1 MDIEH
6 CDFISGYEFYKI
18 SNWSFCP
25 RYPVKLDPSQIKE
38 NDIVF
43 INLDNFNEF
52 IKILLNNRPRNKFIL
67 ISHNSDVTF
76 TESHF
81 NIIHPFVNKVYAINA
96 QLNYNSNNI
105 VNNIPIG
112 FIDNKYKPHYK
123 YTNILLKQHEKSTL
137 IYMNFNMK
145 TNPVKRAE
153 CYNTFVDKPWVLI
166 ESKVL
171 PELFYEKLAMSK
183 YVLSPE
189 GTVVDCHRIYESIFF
204 NSIPILKSNDLDS
217 FYKKLPVIT
226 VKEWSDITEDFLIK
240 NYEMYLSNLNKWKLD
255 NKEWTCPK
263 FWLSNYT
270 IPLSELRPPS

>member
-1 MDIEH
+1 MSVED
-6 CDFISGYEFYKI
+6 
-18 SNWSFCP
+18 
-25 RYPVKLDPSQIKE
+25 QIKE
-38 NDIVF
+38 SLESKDVEKFREIISRPKIYINDALG
-43 INLDNFNEF
+43 NG
-52 IKILLNNRPRNKFIL
+52 ILHYIL
-67 ISHNSDVTF
+67 EHHKD
-76 TESHF
+76 
-81 NIIHPFVNKVYAINA
+81 
-96 QLNYNSNNI
+96 
-105 VNNIPIG
+105 IPIG

-189 GTVVDCHRIYESIFF
+189 GTGVDCHRIYESIFF